1 MHDMQVCDECWEEVH
16 GENCIPPQAT
26 SLTTCA
32 TRVVV
37 VFFVRST
44 LIGTFMTTRME
55 SAITVRT
62 TRFFPTRNAPFASP
76 SSSTWHS
83 RKNDPRYESLLHHS
97 PSLLSFGKSF
107 VHLNCLNIFAEENQD
122 STLCHCRSEGSS

>member
-1 MHDMQVCDECWEEVH
+1 MHDMQVCDECREEVH
-16 GENCIPPQAT
+16 GEKCIPPLHG
-26 SLTTCA
+26 SHNMCNTCCWCC
-32 TRVVV
+32 
-37 VFFVRST
+37 FVRST
-44 LIGTFMTTRME
+44 LTGTFMTTRME

-122 STLCHCRSEGSS
+122 STLCYCRSEGSS